1 MLYPMALAAEL
12 LPIITSDNLLQKYA
26 FHVWKTFSFGV
37 KKGFYQ
43 ERQKDDFFRFFP
55 TDDPSSRFWSIM
67 VCGWVVDLIFFFNLT
82 QTTYFYD
89 FSWLDVSILRNSPSA
104 ARWRVECLPWSNKK
118 RQKFIDFYGLTPIEV
133 EVVWIDKGEN
143 SVSISAP
150 HS

>member
-55 TDDPSSRFWSIM
+55 PMTLAVDSGVSWS
-67 VCGWVVDLIFFFNLT
+67 VDEL
-82 QTTYFYD
+82 
-89 FSWLDVSILRNSPSA
+89 
-104 ARWRVECLPWSNKK
+104 
-118 RQKFIDFYGLTPIEV
+118 
-133 EVVWIDKGEN
+133 
-143 SVSISAP
+143 
-150 HS
+150 